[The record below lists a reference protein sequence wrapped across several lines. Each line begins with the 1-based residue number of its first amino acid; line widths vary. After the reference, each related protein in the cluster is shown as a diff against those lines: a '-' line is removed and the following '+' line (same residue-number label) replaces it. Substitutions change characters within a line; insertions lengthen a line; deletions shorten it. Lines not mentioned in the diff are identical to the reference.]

1 MNNYD
6 DKLLK
11 NVLDEINRLTS
22 QLQDLETY
30 KDDFTPEE
38 REQIKKETQ
47 EQLINTNK
55 MLEKMKSGKSTT
67 VTAEDEITSSLM

>member
-11 NVLDEINRLTS
+11 NVLDEINRLTA

-38 REQIKKETQ
+38 RE
-47 EQLINTNK
+47 
-55 MLEKMKSGKSTT
+55 
-67 VTAEDEITSSLM
+67 